1 MNNQI
6 IENIIKFLDRT
17 QLSGAEVPA
26 FVEAKQHLISLYEGE
41 KTNKEKTKNN
51 YNQICQIQPNYPTE
65 EKNTNSQ

>member
-26 FVEAKQHLISLYEGE
+26 FVEAKQYLISLYEGE
-41 KTNKEKTKNN
+41 NPNKEKNK
-51 YNQICQIQPNYPTE
+51 
-65 EKNTNSQ
+65 K